1 MAIHSSDEQS
11 ASEMSQNFECLN
23 INDQV
28 CRDAGDSAPIGDCWP
43 PEPTYSSGFHLDLTG
58 EPDANWVYSPESM
71 AFDGTC
77 MIQVTTDIGSE
88 GSSLYPRPPSTTSFN
103 EIDWPIAAR
112 VSISISDL

>member
-23 INDQV
+23 INDQM
-28 CRDAGDSAPIGDCWP
+28 CRGVGDSALIDDCWQ

-58 EPDANWVYSPESM
+58 ERDANWFYSPEPM
-71 AFDGTC
+71 VFDGTC
-77 MIQVTTDIGSE
+77 MIQDTTDIGSE
-88 GSSLYPRPPSTTSFN
+88 GGSLYPGPPSTTSLN
-103 EIDWPIAAR
+103 EIDWPMGAR